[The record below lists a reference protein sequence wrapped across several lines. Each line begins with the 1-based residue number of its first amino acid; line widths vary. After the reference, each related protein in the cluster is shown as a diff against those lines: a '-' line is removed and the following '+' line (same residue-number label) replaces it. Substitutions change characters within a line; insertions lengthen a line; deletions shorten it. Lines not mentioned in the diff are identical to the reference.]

1 MAKRRRDAGGPRTPY
16 AWIAH
21 RHVRRAC
28 AMGRHRL
35 RIRMDHLHPGRN
47 PFALDLQDRQEENGL
62 IRLEK
67 AKLILTPLAA
77 LS

>member
-1 MAKRRRDAGGPRTPY
+1 
-16 AWIAH
+16 
-21 RHVRRAC
+21 
-28 AMGRHRL
+28 
-35 RIRMDHLHPGRN
+35 MDHLYPGRN